1 MAQVNCSCGESVDFP
16 HVLKHSCIA
25 PRDGEGYH
33 LPQVWTIR
41 RMNAR
46 PTRRKDMLR
55 EDLTTALKEA
65 MKAKD
70 TRKLSTIRL
79 VQAAIK
85 DRDIANRGEGKGE
98 LSDEDVLQLMAKLVK
113 QREESAKIY
122 EDNAR
127 PELAAQER
135 EEVAIIKTFMPEQMS
150 DEKVREAIAAVI
162 TEINAEGMRDMGKV
176 VAALKERYAGQMDF
190 AKASGVVKALLTK

>member
-1 MAQVNCSCGESVDFP
+1 
-16 HVLKHSCIA
+16 
-25 PRDGEGYH
+25 
-33 LPQVWTIR
+33 
-41 RMNAR
+41 
-46 PTRRKDMLR
+46 MLR

-150 DEKVREAIAAVI
+150 DEKVREAIASVI